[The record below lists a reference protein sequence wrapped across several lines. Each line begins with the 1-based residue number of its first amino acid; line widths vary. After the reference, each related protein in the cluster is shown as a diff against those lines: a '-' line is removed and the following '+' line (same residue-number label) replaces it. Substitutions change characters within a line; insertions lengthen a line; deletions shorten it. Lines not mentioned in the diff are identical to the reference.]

1 MCTAPSWPYT
11 CCANEQR
18 RVCVCTAAAGVVWAV
33 WVGYVRW
40 AAGDSHFCLPFRG
53 DLDCCVAGVL
63 PAARG
68 AGLDI
73 AADARQLGAAMST
86 VTCSGA
92 QNLMQEGFLD
102 DTEGSSGRGND
113 QLAAV

>member
-1 MCTAPSWPYT
+1 
-11 CCANEQR
+11 
-18 RVCVCTAAAGVVWAV
+18 
-33 WVGYVRW
+33 
-40 AAGDSHFCLPFRG
+40 
-53 DLDCCVAGVL
+53 
-63 PAARG
+63 
-68 AGLDI
+68 
-73 AADARQLGAAMST
+73 MST